1 MAQHVLCHPFSGE
14 GEVLRNVRGGHAEQP
29 VDGRPPL
36 AAGLGNEG
44 GSSPLPLGLRSAPRQ
59 LDLHGRMPQD
69 NANGG
74 GTVILGVVWYDEE
87 FFTDRRDAWL
97 GVMHQRIYKDLGIPL
112 ENIEVSH
119 RRLIA

>member
-1 MAQHVLCHPFSGE
+1 
-14 GEVLRNVRGGHAEQP
+14 
-29 VDGRPPL
+29 
-36 AAGLGNEG
+36 
-44 GSSPLPLGLRSAPRQ
+44 
-59 LDLHGRMPQD
+59 MPQD